1 MIERER
7 EGEGEEK
14 LPHIVHLLLRECVQV
29 PMSESVWEDGESGK
43 VHKTISLELFINA
56 LLSFEA

>member
-1 MIERER
+1 M
-7 EGEGEEK
+7 EE
-14 LPHIVHLLLRECVQV
+14 LPHIVHLLLRECVPVAV
-29 PMSESVWEDGESGK
+29 PVSASVWENGESGK